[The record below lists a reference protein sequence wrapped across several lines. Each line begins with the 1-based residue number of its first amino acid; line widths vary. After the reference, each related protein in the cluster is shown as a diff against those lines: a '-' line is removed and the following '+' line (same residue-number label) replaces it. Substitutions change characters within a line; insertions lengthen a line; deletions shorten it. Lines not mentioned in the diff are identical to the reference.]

1 MTIAGKILR
10 GIGKVVGGGLKA
22 VAPLV
27 GSVTGG
33 VGGKV
38 VGAIGNLIAPP
49 KKVSQIAT
57 KVLPAGKPVSGEV
70 IRSRGGGFGGMLAKE
85 RARVTAMT
93 RKVTPSPAS
102 IMAPNYDDF
111 AKPLTG
117 AQQSVFGAAPSDS
130 YNEPVKVGYTSPG
143 LDNFNASSGD
153 VSISTNGK
161 KLPEWLWPVV
171 GFGLAVVTI
180 IISLFS
186 RKRR

>member
-1 MTIAGKILR
+1 MATIAGKILR

-22 VAPLV
+22 VSPLV
-27 GSVTGG
+27 PG

-38 VGAIGNLIAPP
+38 VGAVGNLLSPP
-49 KKVSQIAT
+49 KKVSTIAT

-70 IRSRGGGFGGMLAKE
+70 IRSRGGGFGGMIAKE

-130 YNEPVKVGYTSPG
+130 YNVPMKVGYDSPG
-143 LDNFNASSGD
+143 LDNFNSSAGGIE
-153 VSISTNGK
+153 ISAGK
-161 KLPEWLWPVV
+161 ELPKWLWPVV

-180 IISLFS
+180 LISLFS